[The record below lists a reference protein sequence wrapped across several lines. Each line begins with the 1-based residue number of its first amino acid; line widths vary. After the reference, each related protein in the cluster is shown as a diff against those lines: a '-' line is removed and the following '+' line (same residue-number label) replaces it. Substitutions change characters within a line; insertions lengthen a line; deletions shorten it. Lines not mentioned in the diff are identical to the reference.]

1 MQKCLSAHTWLV
13 GVRVRV
19 TWFTEH
25 IMEHM
30 NYTCGCWVSLCTHP
44 NPTRVIFLSEVL
56 SVVMT
61 SDHKGFEHWSHITF
75 IPQSLPRW
83 TRTARTAA
91 PSPPAT
97 DSSLHQ
103 LSTSEAGGAARWISF
118 SLASGTPWGWATSG
132 GFLICAIRVE
142 EVSVLP
148 LLLYALLFQTPVV
161 KKKKWQTAKE
171 IIFDWTLK
179 SKKNVN
185 VNKCS
190 KQQ

>member
-1 MQKCLSAHTWLV
+1 MQKCLSSLTRGCACESHMIYRRLHV
-13 GVRVRV
+13 
-19 TWFTEH
+19 
-25 IMEHM
+25 MEHM
-30 NYTCGCWVSLCTHP
+30 NYTCGCWVSLRTHP
-44 NPTRVIFLSEVL
+44 NPTSVIFLSEVL

-61 SDHKGFEHWSHITF
+61 SDHKGLEHWSHITF

-97 DSSLHQ
+97 DSSLLK

-161 KKKKWQTAKE
+161 KKKKVT
-171 IIFDWTLK
+171 
-179 SKKNVN
+179 N
-185 VNKCS
+185 C
-190 KQQ
+190 